1 MTSNICQRLINK
13 IWRSYADDLD
23 LVPDSD
29 GIYAIG
35 DEEEIFLYVGQSTN
49 MLRRLREHKYGRQ
62 EIDKFVKKQ
71 FKENGGVNLRIKW
84 VEDPDHKRNEDDYL
98 KCLEKKLRYWPE
110 FNKKH
115 GNHPQ

>member
-1 MTSNICQRLINK
+1 MTSYICQRLINK

-23 LVPDSD
+23 LVPDSE

-35 DEEEIFLYVGQSTN
+35 DEEDIFLYVGQSNN
-49 MLRRLREHKYGRQ
+49 MLRRLRQHKYGQQ
-62 EIDKFVKKQ
+62 EIDKFVKRQ

-98 KCLEKKLRYWPE
+98 KCLERKLGYWPE